1 MKKRILCAILA
12 ITAVLSVSACGGQ
25 PQAAQAPQTY
35 AQTQQ
40 DPIDAYQQPAQ
51 TYAQTEQEPV
61 QTTAAT
67 TKQVTLDDIGAS
79 FVGYPLDDVVRA
91 FKDAKKTNLFTY
103 ESDNGKKIIV
113 KNNWSVDSYYISD
126 GKIVFVCT
134 KYRND
139 GIIDAALENAD
150 GISAAIAILKAF

>member
-1 MKKRILCAILA
+1 MKKRFLCAILA

-139 GIIDAALENAD
+139 GIIDAALENSD